1 MARFILNMQRI
12 PELPYIFTLNCPSY
26 RFYIVSSSIFNKH
39 ITLESA
45 YNYTV
50 LWIQIHKTHAF
61 HQIQLDVHNTYIELQ
76 LFFLVAV
83 FFCLSVFEFGRCAH
97 MRQPGP
103 HQSQGSPVLRKT
115 ISNLIPSSRH
125 ACVWI
130 CGATPQQPM
139 VKLLHHSALVFWN
152 MYTTE
157 LHVLCTMQ

>member
-1 MARFILNMQRI
+1 MQRI

-61 HQIQLDVHNTYIELQ
+61 HLIQLDVHNTYIELQ

-83 FFCLSVFEFGRCAH
+83 FFLSQCIWIWSMCTYETNRATSITGVPCVKKDNLKSDSQFTSCLCVDLWC
-97 MRQPGP
+97 
-103 HQSQGSPVLRKT
+103 
-115 ISNLIPSSRH
+115 H
-125 ACVWI
+125 AP
-130 CGATPQQPM
+130 ATHGEA
-139 VKLLHHSALVFWN
+139 VTSALVFWN